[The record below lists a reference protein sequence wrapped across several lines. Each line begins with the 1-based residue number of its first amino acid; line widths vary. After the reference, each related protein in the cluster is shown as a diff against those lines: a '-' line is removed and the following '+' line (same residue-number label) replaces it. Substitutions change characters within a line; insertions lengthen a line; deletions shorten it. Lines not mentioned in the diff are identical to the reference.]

1 MTALTLPQAAATL
14 AIAITAEELGII
26 DVLVVDGVIIVIV
39 VTCLLGPLL
48 TSWIGKS
55 MAQEAPR
62 EAAAGRGDQEEARAP
77 AMHER
82 SDKP

>member
-1 MTALTLPQAAATL
+1 LPQAEATL

-26 DVLVVDGVIIVIV
+26 DVVVVDGVIIVIV

-48 TSWIGKS
+48 TSWLGKG
-55 MAQEAPR
+55 MARESKAAAAQR
-62 EAAAGRGDQEEARAP
+62 EAAADHGDEEEARAP